1 MHPRNEEDNVAK
13 GTAFTEGLTRT
24 LRRAYRRRGFERET
38 LVFVVKSALASVIA
52 FAAGVLMGEE
62 SQLGFAIFAA
72 LLVVRPTVYGSV
84 LRSGRYVVA
93 VFLGALLAG
102 VVGLTVG
109 PHLWSFALAIVV
121 ALLVGQVRYLGGQG
135 SQLPVIA
142 GFALASGSATNLD
155 ELGSLLLMVCV
166 GSASA
171 LLVNFLLAPAI
182 RFRDAENAV
191 LDFADGLSTLS
202 GDIAEGLRDGEE
214 GLDLDRWGQASERL
228 EGTVRNALETVS
240 RQEDRFRL
248 NPRRLVTRRAIP
260 VEQLRIYRSWVHALN
275 RASQHMWSFVQTLR
289 TALDSGTRS
298 PSPDDAFLQ
307 GLAPLMEHV
316 SEAFALVRDA
326 KEPENHLPSDDLR
339 TLVREALDKV
349 VEQREGMHRSW
360 DDERWPVYGALL
372 TDTERLL
379 EEIDQGRENSDRAG
393 TG

>member
-1 MHPRNEEDNVAK
+1 MLKED
-13 GTAFTEGLTRT
+13 LTRT

-52 FAAGVLMGEE
+52 YAVGVLLGEE
-62 SQLGFAIFAA
+62 SQLGFAVFAA

-121 ALLVGQVRYLGGQG
+121 ALLMGQVRYFGGQG
-135 SQLPVIA
+135 GQLAVIA
-142 GFALASGSATNLD
+142 GFALASGSATNVD

-171 LLVNFLLAPAI
+171 LGVNLILAPAI

-191 LDFADGLSTLS
+191 LDFADGLSSLS

-214 GLDLDRWGQASERL
+214 GLDLDRWDQASDRL
-228 EGTVRNALETVS
+228 DSTVRNALDTVS
-240 RQEDRFRL
+240 HQEDRFRL
-248 NPRRLVTRRAIP
+248 NPRRLVTRSAIP
-260 VEQLRIYRSWVHALN
+260 VGQLRTYRSWIRALS
-275 RASQHMWSFVQTLR
+275 RASQHMWSLVRTLR
-289 TALDSGTRS
+289 TALDSGARS
-298 PSPDDAFLQ
+298 PAPDDAFLQ

-316 SEAFALVRDA
+316 SKAFALIRDA
-326 KEPENHLPSDDLR
+326 KEPENHVPSEDLR
-339 TLVREALDKV
+339 ALVSEALDKV
-349 VEQREGMHRSW
+349 VEQRERMHRSW

-372 TDTERLL
+372 TETERLL
-379 EEIDQGRENSDRAG
+379 EEIDEGRESSVRAG